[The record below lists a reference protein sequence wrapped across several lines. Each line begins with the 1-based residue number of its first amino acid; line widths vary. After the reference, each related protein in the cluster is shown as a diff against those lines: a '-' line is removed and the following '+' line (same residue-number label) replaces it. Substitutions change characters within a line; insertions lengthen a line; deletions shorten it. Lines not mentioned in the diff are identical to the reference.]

1 YPMFYP
7 QSKGDG
13 YWSSDGCNVTWI
25 SSNQTICNCSHL
37 TNFAVLLDVYG
48 GNRVISPLHEFI
60 LRVLTYVGCGLSIA
74 GLFITLLSYVIFGK
88 IRRDAPAKI
97 LICLCI
103 SLIAVNLF
111 YLGLSP
117 AYFYSSCVVVSVLL
131 HYFLLSSLTWMG
143 LEALNMYIALIRVF
157 NTYYRKYI
165 LKISLAGWG
174 IPLIVVLISLLLHF
188 FKQPDQYE
196 HPIPIRHL
204 FSPPPRCWIQN
215 QVFYGCLVAPFAI
228 IFTFNCIIFCL
239 VLAQLLGLGSLTRPL
254 FIFLNSFSGLMALL
268 GITWG
273 LAFISIG
280 DASLP
285 LSYLFVIF
293 NSTQGSFWVFVFHCL
308 LKKDISNH
316 WLKLLK
322 CQKQVKNSGS

>member
-1 YPMFYP
+1 LSHNVSQPAPPGFP
-7 QSKGDG
+7 KCVFWKPSSKGDG

-117 AYFYSSCVVVSVLL
+117 AYFYSPSSCVVVSVLL

-188 FKQPDQYE
+188 FKQPVYV
-196 HPIPIRHL
+196 PIDDYKI
-204 FSPPPRCWIQN
+204 CWIQN

-239 VLAQLLGLGSLTRPL
+239 VLAQLLGLGSRK
-254 FIFLNSFSGLMALL
+254 
-268 GITWG
+268 
-273 LAFISIG
+273 
-280 DASLP
+280 
-285 LSYLFVIF
+285 
-293 NSTQGSFWVFVFHCL
+293 
-308 LKKDISNH
+308 LKHRDSRRFRKKSA
-316 WLKLLK
+316 
-322 CQKQVKNSGS
+322 